1 VRPAATEGADEVI
14 LRDFRTAE
22 LPLLPPKFEPLFEL
36 PPQPVHEKR
45 AANASETIN
54 FRIWLL
60 TSYFGQ
66 LNGMF
71 ADCFDCVNGSTVTK
85 VTSKP
90 VTSGKALNHRR
101 LQ

>member
-1 VRPAATEGADEVI
+1 
-14 LRDFRTAE
+14 
-22 LPLLPPKFEPLFEL
+22 
-36 PPQPVHEKR
+36 
-45 AANASETIN
+45 
-54 FRIWLL
+54 
-60 TSYFGQ
+60 
-66 LNGMF
+66 MF